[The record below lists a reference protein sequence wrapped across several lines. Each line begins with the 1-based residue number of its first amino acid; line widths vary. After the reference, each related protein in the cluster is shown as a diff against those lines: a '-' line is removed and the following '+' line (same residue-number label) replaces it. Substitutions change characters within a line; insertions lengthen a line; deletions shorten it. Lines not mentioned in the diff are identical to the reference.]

1 MIVFQNRPQPG
12 ESGKIVILFGVG
24 LIGVAICNSLN
35 RYEKFTQTYFPF
47 HWSDPA
53 QCKQDSADIYN
64 HLASVLESRPE
75 KSFLASRIAF
85 VWSAGTAGFSA
96 TRQNVADE
104 LIDFEIV
111 LDLARKVASSFSDSK
126 IFFHLVS
133 SAGGLFENK
142 RFVDEETIPE
152 PRRYYGQLKSEQEN
166 RLFDLDGRFVKK
178 IYRPTSAFGYA
189 GLGHRMG
196 LIPTLI
202 SNGFQNR
209 VSTIFG
215 SLSTLRDYVYNEDIG
230 EYLEK
235 KLFIGST
242 MDSATVYFLA
252 TGKPSSIYEIRH
264 IVERAIGKKIFLRFH
279 VTPETENS
287 ADIAV
292 NSSALPADWS
302 ATDLK
307 IGIRHVL
314 EDMRLDKTFE
324 LPQLQSCQGS

>member
-12 ESGKIVILFGVG
+12 ESGKIVVLFGVG
-24 LIGVAICNSLN
+24 LIGVAICKSLN
-35 RYEKFTQTYFPF
+35 RHEKFTSSYFPF
-47 HWSDPA
+47 HWSDPV
-53 QCKQDSADIYN
+53 QCKQDSTEIYN
-64 HLASVLESRPE
+64 HLASVLDSRPK
-75 KSFLASRIAF
+75 KSFLPSRIAF
-85 VWSAGTAGFSA
+85 VWSAGAAGFSA

-104 LIDFEIV
+104 LVNFEIV
-111 LDLARKVASSFSDSK
+111 LDLARKAASSFSDSK

-142 RFVDEETIPE
+142 QFVDEETIPE
-152 PRRYYGQLKSEQEN
+152 PGRYYGRLKFEQEI
-166 RLFDLDGRFVKK
+166 RLINLDNRFVKK
-178 IYRPTSAFGYA
+178 IYRPTSAFGFA

-202 SNGFQNR
+202 LNGFQNR

-215 SLSTLRDYVYNEDIG
+215 GLSTLRDYVYNEDIG

-242 MDSATVYFLA
+242 TNPATVYFLA

-302 ATDLK
+302 PTDLK

-314 EDMRLDKTFE
+314 EDMSLGKTFE
-324 LPQLQSCQGS
+324 LPLLQSYQGS